1 MNSDGVLSRSRDTH
15 TCTHLQKLPVSQCLT
30 LSLAFRFMSSNKLFF
45 LELASL
51 CVILLASES
60 GKYIDLGTVLD
71 DGLLSKYVFVASLI

>member
-1 MNSDGVLSRSRDTH
+1 
-15 TCTHLQKLPVSQCLT
+15 
-30 LSLAFRFMSSNKLFF
+30 MSSNKLFF